1 MKKVVIFMGFAK
13 SGTTLIDSVLRESEE
28 FLLPT
33 RIKETKFFMPTKFTG
48 KLDDY
53 LNLYSITSNS
63 LKKENR
69 VLLECCPPY
78 LHIELDRLESIVS
91 NINKMGLDFRFVVNI
106 RNPVYRSFSHYIH
119 NINTHFAH
127 NGFTYKRVDSFL
139 DHKLYKYSFWES
151 LQKEKEIQRPSYSD
165 KLKYL
170 ISQFGAEKVLLFF
183 LEKDTK
189 NFDVF
194 YKNLCSFCDVNY
206 KPYFKDKELP
216 RINQK
221 QPLPR
226 YYYADSKDLIL
237 NADGKFFKIDQGS
250 LLVSHGKRSRIIRNL
265 TVKRAYEIALHS
277 CYWTDSIN
285 QEESRQIYDIYF
297 RQDMDQFIKLVSNSY
312 ANSYDLSI
320 YKNPVF
326 KDYSIEF
333 SAPSQQFLKANCELI
348 S

>member
-1 MKKVVIFMGFAK
+1 MGFAK
-13 SGTTLIDSVLRESEE
+13 SGTTLIDFVLRESEE

-53 LNLYSITSNS
+53 LNFYSIKSNS
-63 LKKENR
+63 LNEENR

-78 LHIELDRLESIVS
+78 LHTELDTLESIVS
-91 NINKMGLDFRFVVNI
+91 NINNMGLDFRLVVNI

-127 NGFTYKRVDSFL
+127 NGFTYKRVDDFL
-139 DHKLYKYSFWES
+139 NKKLYKYSFWES
-151 LQKEKEIQRPSYSD
+151 LQKQKEIQRPSYYE

-189 NFDVF
+189 NFDAF
-194 YKNLCSFCDVNY
+194 YQKLCSFCNLDY

-221 QPLPR
+221 QTLPR
-226 YYYADSKDLIL
+226 YYYADSKDLII
-237 NADGKFFKIDQGS
+237 NADGKFFKVDQGS
-250 LLVSHGKRSRIIRNL
+250 LLVSHGNRSRIVRNL
-265 TVKRAYEIALHS
+265 TEKRACEIVLS
-277 CYWTDSIN
+277 SFYWTDSIN
-285 QEESRQIYDIYF
+285 QEESREIYDIYF
-297 RQDMDQFIKLVSNSY
+297 RQDMNQFIELVSNNY
-312 ANSYDLSI
+312 PNSYDMSI

-326 KDYSIEF
+326 KEYTIGF
-333 SAPSQQFLKANCELI
+333 SLPSYQFLKENCELLN
-348 S
+348 